1 MVDAGRLAHRPP
13 PGRGAP
19 TGRSAWR
26 GSGYRGRVALPDP
39 APTPPAGYLDAV
51 AGQPVLPAARAA
63 WAAATDLA
71 WSDPARLH
79 HLGRRAGAVLDAARA
94 GIAAALGAR
103 AEDVALASSGPT
115 AVALAL
121 QGLTARSGRPAGGR
135 PRIVVGDVESLAV
148 TEPAGRLGDIVR
160 VPVDGVG
167 RVDLQAWSAALDG
180 ATVACLQA
188 ANGEVGTRQPLEQAA
203 ELARA
208 AGVPLLVHAIQAIGH
223 DAAPAVGDVVIASAR
238 DWGGPAGVGAIA
250 VRPDG
255 RWRPDVSP
263 DRGWAAG
270 FPDVPA
276 AAGAAAAWEYLAPV
290 WVEEAERHRVVVDRL
305 RAEVPQVLPG
315 SRAVGDPRDRLPH
328 VVTFAVDGV
337 VGEALVGELD
347 RRGVMVATG
356 SACTTDRRMPS
367 QVLAAM
373 GIASDATLRIALPY
387 GCTDATVDLL
397 LSALPE
403 ARAAAT
409 A

>member
-1 MVDAGRLAHRPP
+1 
-13 PGRGAP
+13 
-19 TGRSAWR
+19 
-26 GSGYRGRVALPDP
+26 
-39 APTPPAGYLDAV
+39 
-51 AGQPVLPAARAA
+51 
-63 WAAATDLA
+63 
-71 WSDPARLH
+71 
-79 HLGRRAGAVLDAARA
+79 
-94 GIAAALGAR
+94 
-103 AEDVALASSGPT
+103 
-115 AVALAL
+115 
-121 QGLTARSGRPAGGR
+121 
-135 PRIVVGDVESLAV
+135 
-148 TEPAGRLGDIVR
+148 
-160 VPVDGVG
+160 
-167 RVDLQAWSAALDG
+167 
-180 ATVACLQA
+180 
-188 ANGEVGTRQPLEQAA
+188 
-203 ELARA
+203 
-208 AGVPLLVHAIQAIGH
+208 VPLLVHAIQAIGH
-223 DAAPAVGDVVIASAR
+223 DPAPAVGDVVVASAR

-290 WVEEAERHRVVVDRL
+290 WAEEAERHRAVVDRL